1 MDRAISVICAMRP
14 TFMKSTP
21 GDTTPQEIFFW
32 IAAAIAW
39 RLLQFQRYKLRVGI
53 YRVYFTLVHFSALQ
67 ISIYSTLQSK
77 IRPSSFLFIR
87 ASGFGLLDKS
97 VQVQYSDE
105 SNIWATG
112 IQIPTNLFPNSLRCH
127 YFLYAVSLFVS
138 SVVDRL
144 LCLGAVPKFEVL
156 GQGIRFRT

>member
-1 MDRAISVICAMRP
+1 MICAMRP

-21 GDTTPQEIFFW
+21 GDTT
-32 IAAAIAW
+32 
-39 RLLQFQRYKLRVGI
+39 LLQFQRPKLRVGI
-53 YRVYFTLVHFSALQ
+53 YRVYFTMVRFSA
-67 ISIYSTLQSK
+67 LQSK

-87 ASGFGLLDKS
+87 PSGFGLLGKS
-97 VQVQYSDE
+97 LQVQYSDE

-127 YFLYAVSLFVS
+127 YFLYAESLFVS

-144 LCLGAVPKFEVL
+144 LCLGAVPKFEC
-156 GQGIRFRT
+156 I